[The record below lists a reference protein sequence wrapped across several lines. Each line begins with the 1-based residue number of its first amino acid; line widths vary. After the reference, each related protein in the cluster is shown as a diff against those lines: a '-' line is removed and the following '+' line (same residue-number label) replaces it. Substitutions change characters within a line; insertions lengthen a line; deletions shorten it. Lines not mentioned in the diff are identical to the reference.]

1 MEPEGLQYLKAT
13 KIFYLLKWGNQKIY
27 LQYKKKRRFLT
38 KKIIHL
44 TYWVSGPRNTKR
56 NKVHMSMIITILHG
70 NSSYRGIFFKVVTKH
85 RTTNFL
91 SQIRFPRINT

>member
-27 LQYKKKRRFLT
+27 LQYKKKCRFLT

-56 NKVHMSMIITILHG
+56 NKV
-70 NSSYRGIFFKVVTKH
+70 R
-85 RTTNFL
+85 
-91 SQIRFPRINT
+91 